1 MWIMEIV
8 KMDVKDAFNAVRP
21 EKFVIGSPGTSV
33 NYHTKVCPRVKAGL
47 KLHKPLHNGGNRV
60 SGVGENT
67 IEFHE
72 LEQCPECQKIEEEQ

>member
-1 MWIMEIV
+1 
-8 KMDVKDAFNAVRP
+8 MDVKDAFNERKP

-47 KLHKPLHNGGNRV
+47 KLHKPLNDGWNRV
-60 SGVGENT
+60 SEVGDST

-72 LEQCPECQKIEEEQ
+72 LEHCFECRKVEEEQ